1 MGQLEQAYLLKFH
14 SLSDHFIKLPEL
26 LKNYFYMIQ
35 LFLLHGIILTALKI
49 LKVKILIEEMKFKV
63 DMPLRNWKKD
73 NKNVSI

>member
-1 MGQLEQAYLLKFH
+1 MLKFH